1 MPRAFCEREKFT
13 SDLMIGVHI
22 NAIQRRHPLDNLPDS
37 AALEAAFEISEMIAD
52 KPDVTDP
59 GSNSTQF

>member
-1 MPRAFCEREKFT
+1 
-13 SDLMIGVHI
+13 MIGVHI